1 MHPFCILMV
10 KFRWISG
17 GVRKT
22 NPPAATPRIT
32 NHFDSIAHFMGHFD
46 GQFPDRHPVHPRGV

>member
-1 MHPFCILMV
+1 LMV

-32 NHFDSIAHFMGHFD
+32 NHFDRIAHFMGHFD
-46 GQFPDRHPVHPRGV
+46 GQFPDRHPVHQRGERMG